1 MDVIFDQ
8 FRGYNDNDYNWGGG
22 VPGPQGPA
30 GPQGPRGEK
39 GPQGPAGPQGPI
51 GSDGPRGPKGEPG
64 PAGGPQGPKG
74 DVGPQGPQ
82 GEPGP
87 TGPQGPIGETGPAG
101 SQGERGEAGPIGPQ
115 GPQGDTGPQGIQG
128 PQGEAGPAGPQGPK
142 GDKGDTGAEG
152 DPNKR
157 GQILDGYDLNGYTDI
172 YKYTINGA
180 KNLVNYPSGAS
191 TYASLE
197 VEKINPNTTIQ
208 RLMDTNNRVFIRT
221 LGGDPAVWSAWRD
234 ISETDNSWK
243 LVATAHFESPFNDP
257 TPKGQLKYWQ
267 LGNMVMA
274 DWSASNIIMTKA
286 VPKDLL
292 TNDIEVITDSGT
304 IPIEDASNTWYA
316 IPMDTNQ
323 TNCVVQGQRNS
334 RNSNGNPRFRLR
346 VVISDIEIGKYV
358 RLGTMMYHTQNSISS
373 APVVETLY
381 PTPTE
386 K

>member
-22 VPGPQGPA
+22 TPGPQGPM

-39 GPQGPAGPQGPI
+39 GPMGPAGPQGPI
-51 GSDGPRGPKGEPG
+51 GSDGPQGPKGEPG

-74 DVGPQGPQ
+74 DVGPQGIQGPQ
-82 GEPGP
+82 GETGAA
-87 TGPQGPIGETGPAG
+87 GPQGPK
-101 SQGERGEAGPIGPQ
+101 
-115 GPQGDTGPQGIQG
+115 GDVSPQGIQG
-128 PQGEAGPAGPQGPK
+128 PQGETGPAGPQGPK
-142 GDKGDTGAEG
+142 GETGPQGERGKQIFKSSAEYYEANSTGHWWSDLSPAVSVDNPPKIGDTAINSSGDIFQINTVNAGDGGGGGGTFSVGGVLGNIKGPQGPQGDKGDKGDT
-152 DPNKR
+152 P
-157 GQILDGYDLNGYTDI
+157 
-172 YKYTINGA
+172 
-180 KNLVNYPSGAS
+180 
-191 TYASLE
+191 SLE
-197 VEKINPNTTIQ
+197 
-208 RLMDTNNRVFIRT
+208 
-221 LGGDPAVWSAWRD
+221 
-234 ISETDNSWK
+234 WK

-286 VPKDLL
+286 VPKDVLN
-292 TNDIEVITDSGT
+292 NDIEIITDSGT